1 MNIVFTDIIV
11 DVGIHQIRVGVV
23 ENQKLVELYIEEDN
37 KEKTVGNIYRGIVK
51 RILPGIQAA
60 FIDIGKNKNAY
71 LNLRENQFLGEND
84 QQLKQGDHITVQV
97 QKEAMGSKGYKVTS
111 HFSFAGKY
119 CVLIPGEK
127 SIGISRKINDEKER
141 LRLKEL
147 FNSLNLDN
155 YGIIFRTNSLGKEEE
170 ELIKEIQYL
179 KNQCEVIKQ
188 KERYVK
194 APALLYKELSFPF
207 IAARDLMTK
216 EIRHFIINDKEMYE
230 EILAFLDLMDA
241 SLKEKLVYKEEKNLF
256 AYFLLETQIERAL
269 SRHIWLKSGGMII
282 IDHTEALTVIDVNTA
297 KYTGKK
303 DMEKTIL
310 QTNIEAAQEIV
321 KQLRLRNIGGIIII
335 DFIDMKEEAH
345 KEMLIKILEEELKKD
360 RVKTS
365 IFGFTKLGLVELTR
379 KKTGPSLTSLLLGK
393 CPYCSGRGMV
403 ASVKFIADKIAK
415 EIDYIFTETIYN
427 HITIEANKDII
438 HWFCSG
444 DYSYQQA
451 FEERYEKKLEFIENN
466 QLAIDQYKLIKKS

>member
-1 MNIVFTDIIV
+1 VFTDIIV

-71 LNLRENQFLGEND
+71 LNLRENQFLGENG

-269 SRHIWLKSGGMII
+269 SRHIWLKS
-282 IDHTEALTVIDVNTA
+282 
-297 KYTGKK
+297 
-303 DMEKTIL
+303 
-310 QTNIEAAQEIV
+310 
-321 KQLRLRNIGGIIII
+321 
-335 DFIDMKEEAH
+335 
-345 KEMLIKILEEELKKD
+345 
-360 RVKTS
+360 
-365 IFGFTKLGLVELTR
+365 
-379 KKTGPSLTSLLLGK
+379 
-393 CPYCSGRGMV
+393 V
-403 ASVKFIADKIAK
+403 A
-415 EIDYIFTETIYN
+415 
-427 HITIEANKDII
+427 
-438 HWFCSG
+438 
-444 DYSYQQA
+444 
-451 FEERYEKKLEFIENN
+451 
-466 QLAIDQYKLIKKS
+466 